1 MAVRIEFQRELQ
13 ELHEQIIRMGAAVE
27 QSIGLAVE
35 ALINL
40 DVEVAQQVI
49 DADDEIDEME
59 RAIDRNCVRLIAL
72 QQPVARD
79 LRDVTSNLKLI
90 TDLERIADHATD
102 ICAAVKSLGKSSFEL
117 TIPHDV
123 VIMADMTRRIIKAA
137 LDSYVNRDKNM
148 AEETIRMDKKIDK
161 LYKQL
166 KRYFI
171 HQLEIDHDR
180 VAQLV
185 DLLLISKHFER
196 AGDHAQNVAEWVVYF
211 IEGRHAIYEE
221 EEARHAEKTDR
232 HR

>member
-27 QSIGLAVE
+27 QAIGLAVE
-35 ALINL
+35 ALVTL
-40 DVEVAQQVI
+40 DLDIAQQVI

-59 RAIDRNCVRLIAL
+59 REIDRNCVRLIAL

-102 ICAAVKSLGKSSFEL
+102 ICQAVKTLAKSPYEL
-117 TIPHDV
+117 SIPHDV
-123 VIMADMTRRIIKAA
+123 VILSDMTRRIIKAA
-137 LDSYVNRDKNM
+137 LDSYVNRNKEQ
-148 AEETIRMDKKIDK
+148 AEETIRMDRQIDK

-166 KRYFI
+166 KRYFV

-180 VAQLV
+180 VPQLV
-185 DLLLISKHFER
+185 DLLLICKHFER
-196 AGDHAQNVAEWVVYF
+196 AGDHAQNVAEWVIYF